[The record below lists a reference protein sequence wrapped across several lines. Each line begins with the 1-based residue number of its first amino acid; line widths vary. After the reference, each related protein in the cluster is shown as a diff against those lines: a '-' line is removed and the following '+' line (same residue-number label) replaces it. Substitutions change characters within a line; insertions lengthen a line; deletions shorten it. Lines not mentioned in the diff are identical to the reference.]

1 MGSYLANFT
10 VYAMAMTGLIFFAV
24 FIYKKVMNGGFH
36 SNKSN
41 FLSIE
46 ETMNINPRKSL
57 IVVRAG
63 EEKFLIA
70 SDIDKTTLISKLENT
85 SEQKPKK
92 YFQELIEE
100 PQKPQKNRVVDIN
113 IYDQQEP
120 VILET
125 IKEKNPNSPRK
136 NMDYREPDRTV
147 RQRPIKKSE
156 HNRQP
161 NITTIKDM
169 AKRINQL

>member
-24 FIYKKVMNGGFH
+24 FIYKKVMNGGFR

-41 FLSIE
+41 FLNIE
-46 ETMNINPRKSL
+46 ETMSINPRKSL
-57 IVVRAG
+57 LVVRAG

-70 SDIDKTTLISKLENT
+70 SDVDKTTLISKLENPQN
-85 SEQKPKK
+85 SKPEKH
-92 YFQELIEE
+92 FQELIEE
-100 PQKPQKNRVVDIN
+100 KQDYRKNRVVDIN

-125 IKEKNPNSPRK
+125 IKEKNPNLPRK
-136 NMDYREPDRTV
+136 NLDYREPAGRT
-147 RQRPIKKSE
+147 RQRQAKQAVP
-156 HNRQP
+156 NRQS
-161 NITTIKDM
+161 NITTIKEM